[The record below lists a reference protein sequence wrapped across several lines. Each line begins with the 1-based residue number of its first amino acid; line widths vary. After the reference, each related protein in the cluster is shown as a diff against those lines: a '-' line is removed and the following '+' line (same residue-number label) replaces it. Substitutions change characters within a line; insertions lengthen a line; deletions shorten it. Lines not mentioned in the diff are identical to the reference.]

1 MLGTAP
7 ISLPEQGNE
16 VKEENRQEFERE
28 KNEGGGTGVSERR
41 RDLVAGGSSWAN
53 RHVASVCIQ

>member
-1 MLGTAP
+1 MLGTAH
-7 ISLPEQGNE
+7 ISLPEERNE

-28 KNEGGGTGVSERR
+28 KNEGGETGVSERR